1 MLPRDEYEQLK
12 KLASEAVED
21 RGTARLVSRAREDI
35 AQGDALLPKDV
46 VDRLAAG
53 HNPIRVLRDFREQTQ
68 AELAVRVGITQGYL
82 SDLESGNRKGPL
94 ELHQKFARALDVPLD
109 LLAPVAVSAELA
121 NPERMR
127 KRKQKIGEMRRRRGQ
142 N

>member
-1 MLPRDEYEQLK
+1 TPRGEMAMLPRDEYEQLK

-94 ELHQKFARALDVPLD
+94 ELHQKFARA
-109 LLAPVAVSAELA
+109 
-121 NPERMR
+121 
-127 KRKQKIGEMRRRRGQ
+127 
-142 N
+142 